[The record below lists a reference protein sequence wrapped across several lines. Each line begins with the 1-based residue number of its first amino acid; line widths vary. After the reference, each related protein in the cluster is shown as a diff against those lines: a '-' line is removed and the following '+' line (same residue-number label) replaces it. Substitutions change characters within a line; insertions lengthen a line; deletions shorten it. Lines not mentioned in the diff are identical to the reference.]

1 MICFLSGLYQTTRG
15 RGHPLKVHF
24 SSFPS
29 SSFPSGY
36 KSTGELVLD
45 TLSTGTKKEFFVLIS
60 KLVSHA
66 PMSFKLGSLSGEL
79 ESLSSL
85 SHCVHFTFDQHLSN
99 LLVFSSC
106 CFCNIVVIFIA
117 LELVQKKYQ
126 NLKCEN
132 LNHHD
137 DIVEKQLVLR

>member
-1 MICFLSGLYQTTRG
+1 
-15 RGHPLKVHF
+15 
-24 SSFPS
+24 
-29 SSFPSGY
+29 
-36 KSTGELVLD
+36 
-45 TLSTGTKKEFFVLIS
+45 
-60 KLVSHA
+60 
-66 PMSFKLGSLSGEL
+66 MSFKLGSLSGEL

-85 SHCVHFTFDQHLSN
+85 SHCVHFTFDQHLCN